1 MKDEKMGT
9 MDKVLLYLGIGIVV
23 FIVVMVWLY
32 KTTGGIPDTLCACVF
47 TLAGGEC
54 GVMGMIQNGK
64 NKYRDRQ
71 FELEDRE
78 YEKYKGE
85 EL

>member
-1 MKDEKMGT
+1 MNKKDIGT
-9 MDKVLLYLGIGIVV
+9 MDKVLIFLAVVIVIFIG
-23 FIVVMVWLY
+23 VMIWLY

-71 FELEDRE
+71 FELEDRK
-78 YEKYKGE
+78 YESRKE
-85 EL
+85 EE